1 MNLTAWSAS
10 VVSRRSFF
18 WLIVVLAP
26 ILFAACSSTS
36 GSLGQVFEG
45 RILQLTVIEIDR
57 TDELRYSTIDPLDVI
72 RRWRMQP
79 SKDELELLLMRLKV
93 DNHIAVNAIFVAD
106 QQAAILRGFFQDD
119 YRPLSVTDTVYLD
132 ARGQGVNT
140 QAAALVQDLP
150 TWFHITAVVSGLLVL
165 AWFLRPLSSKTRRIA
180 GLAFV
185 TALYVILFTP
195 VLNLQGRV
203 DGVLPQ
209 ADARVTLGSGECFD
223 HARMVVNAGTNV
235 VWTNSGETASNIQF
249 GPGVLPEFGDNL
261 VEIAPGASVSHRFDR
276 PGTFDYQ
283 CSGGEAPY
291 QAQVLVE
298 DADSVRGEKDNH
310 ILFLEGT
317 FELSR
322 DTGVDGWMVFE
333 VPVGTKIRDLR
344 WRAGDSITIRF

>member
-1 MNLTAWSAS
+1 MNLTAWSAG

-26 ILFAACSSTS
+26 FLLAACSSTS
-36 GSLGQVFEG
+36 GSLGQVYEG

-132 ARGQGVNT
+132 ARGQ
-140 QAAALVQDLP
+140 
-150 TWFHITAVVSGLLVL
+150 
-165 AWFLRPLSSKTRRIA
+165 
-180 GLAFV
+180 
-185 TALYVILFTP
+185 
-195 VLNLQGRV
+195 
-203 DGVLPQ
+203 
-209 ADARVTLGSGECFD
+209 ADATVTLGSGECFD

-298 DADSVRGEKDNH
+298 DANSVRGEKDNN